1 MLFSPRLS
9 LHVLAISVVLGVL
22 LPPLASLARPLLFPS
37 IFFLML
43 FSLMQI
49 DLKSVGKA
57 AVNTPGPVMTIA
69 LWQMLVLPLII
80 GGVHVFAP
88 FSGAWSEIVFLTA
101 CAGTIFGAPAFAQL
115 INLDSGLTLL
125 GVIASTL
132 VMPFSLPLLALWFLD
147 STGEFDLAAYTLRLL
162 VFLICPALI
171 AIGYHRFAKSEARLS
186 NQVLQLGSVFFL
198 GLFAV
203 AVMDGVGEQLIT
215 DTKPMLT
222 MLLLAFGVHVTFFV
236 STAFVFRYVNR
247 SAAWTAGLLS
257 SYRNLGLLLAV
268 AGSLL
273 PNDFILF
280 VALWQVPMYIMPML
294 VHQLFRIA
302 EGDGS
307 PPES

>member
-1 MLFSPRLS
+1 
-9 LHVLAISVVLGVL
+9 
-22 LPPLASLARPLLFPS
+22 
-37 IFFLML
+37 ML

-49 DLKSVGKA
+49 DLKSVSRA
-57 AVNTPGPVMTIA
+57 AVKSPWPVMTIV
-69 LWQMLVLPLII
+69 LWQMLALPLIF
-80 GGVHVFAP
+80 GTVHVFAP
-88 FSGAWSEIVFLTA
+88 FSGTWSEIVFLTA

-132 VMPFSLPLLALWFLD
+132 VMPFSLPLLALWILD
-147 STGEFDLAAYTLRLL
+147 STGEFDFAAYTLRLFTFL
-162 VFLICPALI
+162 VCPTLV
-171 AIGYHRFAKSEARLS
+171 AIGYHRFARSDVRLS

-198 GLFAV
+198 SLFAV
-203 AVMDGVGEQLIT
+203 AVMDGVGERLIM
-215 DTKPMLT
+215 DTKPILT
-222 MLLLAFGVHVTFFV
+222 LLALAFGIHVTFFF
-236 STAFVFRYVNR
+236 STALIFRYVNR
-247 SAAWTAGLLS
+247 SIAWTAGLLS

-294 VHQLFRIA
+294 VHKSFRVV
-302 EGDGS
+302 GGYGC

>member
-1 MLFSPRLS
+1 MEVYCLFSPRLS

-22 LPPLASLARPLLFPS
+22 LPPFASLVRPLLFPS

-49 DLKSVGKA
+49 DLKSVSRA
-57 AVNTPGPVMTIA
+57 AVNSPGPVITIA
-69 LWQMLVLPLII
+69 LWQMLFLPLII
-80 GGVHVFAP
+80 GAVHVFAP
-88 FSGAWSEIVFLTA
+88 FSGVWSEIAFLTA

-132 VMPFSLPLLALWFLD
+132 VMPLSFPLLALWFLD
-147 STGEFDLAAYTLRLL
+147 SAGEFDLAAYALRLL
-162 VFLICPALI
+162 VFLICPALL
-171 AIGYHRFAKSEARLS
+171 AMGYHRFAKSEARLN

-203 AVMDGVGEQLIT
+203 AVMDGVGERIIA

-222 MLLLAFGVHVTFFV
+222 MLLLAFGIHVTFFF
-236 STAFVFRYVNR
+236 STALVFRYVNR
-247 SAAWTAGLLS
+247 SDAWTAGLLS

-294 VHQLFRIA
+294 VHLLFRAA
-302 EGDGS
+302 EGDG
-307 PPES
+307 